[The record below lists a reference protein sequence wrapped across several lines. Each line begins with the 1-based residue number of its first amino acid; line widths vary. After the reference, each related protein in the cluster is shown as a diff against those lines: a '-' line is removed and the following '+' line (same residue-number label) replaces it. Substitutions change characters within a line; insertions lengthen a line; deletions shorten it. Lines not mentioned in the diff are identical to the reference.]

1 MSWDQFVANI
11 KDFFLQPVVIAV
23 CTAIIVLIV
32 ILIILSQT
40 SFGRKLLKRMKEK
53 VDGLTNDFKTHKEA
67 TEKKVQELQEGYEK
81 KLQVAEAKVSVLE
94 EIVLVIAEHSHNEK
108 IKEIVEKSKEKLS
121 ICKTDFESLVEDKI
135 LSEKERVITEFKEK
149 YEDFYKSYLSEA
161 KSKVDELVEQAEK
174 VAETVQK
181 QAISMKEEA
190 EKTAK
195 ELKEVIE
202 DEKVS
207 GFDSNAEEEK
217 TLQD

>member
-1 MSWDQFVANI
+1 MNWDQFVENV
-11 KDFFLQPVVIAV
+11 KQFFSQPVPIIG
-23 CTAIIVLIV
+23 CTIGFVLVFVLV
-32 ILIILSQT
+32 ILSKT

-53 VDGLTNDFKTHKEA
+53 VDGLKHEFEA
-67 TEKKVQELQEGYEK
+67 YKQATKKKVQELQEGYEK

-135 LSEKERVITEFKEK
+135 LSEKERVIAEFKEK
-149 YEDFYKSYLSEA
+149 YEEFYKSYLSEA
-161 KSKVDELVEQAEK
+161 KTKVDELVEQAEK

-190 EKTAK
+190 EETVK
-195 ELKEVIE
+195 EVKEVIE

-207 GFDSNAEEEK
+207 GFDTYAEEEK